1 MIIMMMDDY
10 YCYYDYYD
18 YYDHYYWDEAVNKL
32 NNFPLENKW
41 KIRNEKWEIK
51 IKIKMFSFAH

>member
-1 MIIMMMDDY
+1 MDDY
-10 YCYYDYYD
+10 YGYYDYYD

-41 KIRNEKWEIK
+41 EMRNKNK
-51 IKIKMFSFAH
+51 NKNVQFCSLRL